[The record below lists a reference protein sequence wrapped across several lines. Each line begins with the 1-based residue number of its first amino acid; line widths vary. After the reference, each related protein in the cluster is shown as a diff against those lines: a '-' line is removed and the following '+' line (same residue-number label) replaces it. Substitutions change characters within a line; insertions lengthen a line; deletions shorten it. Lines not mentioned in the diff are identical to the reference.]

1 MTAYRKLTPADSQEI
16 LHHLLR
22 LDPLDRRC
30 RFHAAASDESV
41 ADHVKKLDW
50 MRAHMIGSFQGGKLR
65 GLAELA
71 FERLW
76 MPRGAELAVTVEAP
90 WRQRGVA
97 TQLVRRAA
105 ELARNRGITT
115 LTMLCLTENQP
126 MRRIA
131 SQLSGKLLLE
141 DGQIVGQVG
150 LPDPTPISVM
160 MEAMERACDRFEAF
174 ADDWLASD
182 AAASDAAASD
192 AAASDAAE

>member
-16 LHHLLR
+16 LQHLLR
-22 LDPLDRRC
+22 LDPVDRRC

-41 ADHVKKLDW
+41 AEHVKKLDW
-50 MRAHMIGSFQGGKLR
+50 MRAHMIGCFQGGKLR

-76 MPRGAELAVTVEAP
+76 MPQEAELAVTVEAP

-105 ELARNRGITT
+105 ELARNRGIHT
-115 LTMLCLTENQP
+115 LTMLCLTDNQP

-131 SQLSGKLLLE
+131 TRLSGKLLLE
-141 DGQIVGQVG
+141 DGQIEGQVG
-150 LPDPTPISVM
+150 LPDPTPMSLM
-160 MEAMERACDRFEAF
+160 MEAMEQACDSFEAF
-174 ADDWLASD
+174 ADDWLAD
-182 AAASDAAASD
+182 AAVESRH
-192 AAASDAAE
+192 

>member
-1 MTAYRKLTPADSQEI
+1 M
-16 LHHLLR
+16 
-22 LDPLDRRC
+22 
-30 RFHAAASDESV
+30 

-50 MRAHMIGSFQGGKLR
+50 MRVHMIGSFQGGKLR

-76 MPRGAELAVTVEAP
+76 MPREADLAVTVETP

-105 ELARNRGITT
+105 ESARNRGVTT
-115 LTMLCLTENQP
+115 LTLLCLTDNQP

-150 LPDPTPISVM
+150 LPDPTPISFM
-160 MEAMERACDRFEAF
+160 MEAMEQACDRFEAF
-174 ADDWLASD
+174 ADDWLAE
-182 AAASDAAASD
+182 AAVDSRH
-192 AAASDAAE
+192 